1 MIQPFLN
8 SLFQTSTPTTNPE
21 NIMSLSRQLFVK
33 GVLSRPLRGDAE
45 PWQYVGS
52 AASPR
57 AVFDP
62 FARRVRPRSHSL
74 KVTFNGWKTLLNV
87 LRSR

>member
-1 MIQPFLN
+1 
-8 SLFQTSTPTTNPE
+8 
-21 NIMSLSRQLFVK
+21 
-33 GVLSRPLRGDAE
+33 VLSRPLRGDAE

-74 KVTFNGWKTLLNV
+74 KVTVSGWKTLLNV
-87 LRSR
+87 LRTR